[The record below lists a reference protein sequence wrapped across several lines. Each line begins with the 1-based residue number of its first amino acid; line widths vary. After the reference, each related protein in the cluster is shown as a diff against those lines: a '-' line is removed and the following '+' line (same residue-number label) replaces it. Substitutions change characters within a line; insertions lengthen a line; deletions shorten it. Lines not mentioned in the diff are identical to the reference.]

1 MSANTYCTK
10 PGCKPGTPSNP
21 QVILNDYFF
30 SPIVVNLSKI
40 NNVDCGCCV
49 TKYEI
54 ISTDN
59 FEVDYVSSSLGEVR
73 GHTLNSFLPW
83 TFDYQVSCLAC
94 PDGQQF
100 TFGPKI
106 VSGDPTL

>member
-1 MSANTYCTK
+1 MSANTYCQK

-21 QVILNDYFF
+21 QVILKDYFF
-30 SPIVVNLSKI
+30 SPIVVNLSQI

-59 FEVDYVSSSLGEVR
+59 FEVDYASSSLGEVR

-83 TFDYQVSCLAC
+83 TFNYQVSCLAC

-100 TFGPKI
+100 TFGPKT